1 MAVSYKRLQ
10 HLMIEQDVSNAEL
23 MRRAKISANIITK
36 IKTGQY
42 IALDK
47 VESICRAMN
56 CTPNDVLEF
65 LPETADDGENSDGEC
80 CFYARKKFEGD

>member
-42 IALDK
+42 MALDK

-56 CTPNDVLEF
+56 CTPNDILEF
-65 LPETADDGENSDGEC
+65 VPNTVEDGGSSDGE
-80 CFYARKKFEGD
+80 